1 MKGSMKS
8 ILGVALGAMIALG
21 TIAPSLT
28 AGSSAEGRF
37 KLAFDAQL
45 GEKMALPTGD
55 YTFVIDRSAG
65 SYGTIS
71 VYRGNQVVGMAL
83 PQTFDRYEKQGE
95 KPVLVCIR
103 HDGKVTVRALRL
115 PNVGTFYFSLPKD
128 LKAIAAQQPQLL
140 ETVSVEVTGE

>member
-1 MKGSMKS
+1 MMGSMKS
-8 ILGVALGAMIALG
+8 ILAVALGAVIAFG
-21 TIAPSLT
+21 AIAPSLP
-28 AGSSAEGRF
+28 AASSSEGRF

-65 SYGTIS
+65 SHGTVY
-71 VYRGNQVVGMAL
+71 VYRANQVVGMAL

-103 HDGKVTVRALRL
+103 HGGKVTVRALRL

-128 LKAIAAQQPQLL
+128 LKVIAAQQPQLL
-140 ETVSVEVTGE
+140 ETVSVELSGE

>member
-8 ILGVALGAMIALG
+8 ILGVALGAVLAFG
-21 TIAPSLT
+21 AIAPSLP
-28 AGSSAEGRF
+28 AGPSAEGRF

-65 SYGTIS
+65 SNGTIS

-83 PQTFDRYEKQGE
+83 PQTFDRFENQGE

-128 LKAIAAQQPQLL
+128 LKVIAAQQPQLL
-140 ETVSVEVTGE
+140 ETVSIEVSGE